1 MRNKR
6 RIISTAL
13 IVTGLILLA
22 GAGTL
27 FFNNMIENNRFQE
40 DSGELVSRVASGIS
54 EAQQTDI
61 PDDTSASKEHE
72 DMPDGETVEID
83 GEIYDGILTIPS
95 IDLEMAVYDTWNE
108 DLLRKSVCRY
118 YGSAGTSDLVI
129 AGHNYRSGF
138 GKLKELM
145 PGAEVFFTDASGT
158 VYSYVVDETEVLPG
172 TAVSEMIGSEWDMSL
187 YTCTYGGRSRFTV
200 RCRLSR

>member
-54 EAQQTDI
+54 EAAGS
-61 PDDTSASKEHE
+61 SASGEGTADKSG
-72 DMPDGETVEID
+72 GETSSRNTVDID
-83 GEIYDGILTIPS
+83 GEIYDGILPIPS

-172 TAVSEMIGSEWDMSL
+172 TAVSEMIGSEWDLSL